1 MTILPELLH
10 YCVISTEDYTIVSAI
25 LTELNHYDLILVW
38 QLSFQV
44 FFSHFIF
51 SLALSSCKCLITMPF
66 RLIISSFKLLMLSEL
81 SMDFSNLPSESW
93 LITLSQHS
101 FVSGVIIM
109 GHNKIQISIG
119 LFQKKSP
126 QVGLRIWN
134 FQGYQWLWLA
144 LSPFFHDESSIT
156 IERGEGVKK
165 CNSTAKKIMWHL
177 QGFCFWNFQGI

>member
-1 MTILPELLH
+1 MTILSELLH
-10 YCVISTEDYTIVSAI
+10 YCIITTEDYIIVSAI
-25 LTELNHYDLILVW
+25 FTELNHYDLILVW

-81 SMDFSNLPSESW
+81 WIFLIYLVNLDS
-93 LITLSQHS
+93 LSQHS
-101 FVSGVIIM
+101 FMSGVIIM
-109 GHNKIQISIG
+109 GHNKIQISTG

-134 FQGYQWLWLA
+134 FQGYWWLWLA
-144 LSPFFHDESSIT
+144 LSPFLHDESSALLHFRT
-156 IERGEGVKK
+156 PPPP
-165 CNSTAKKIMWHL
+165 
-177 QGFCFWNFQGI
+177 

>member
-1 MTILPELLH
+1 MIWFWYGNSLFKFFFTFYFQP
-10 YCVISTEDYTIVSAI
+10 STFIMQMFDYYALQVD
-25 LTELNHYDLILVW
+25 HLI
-38 QLSFQV
+38 FQTV
-44 FFSHFIF
+44 N
-51 SLALSSCKCLITMPF
+51 ALWT
-66 RLIISSFKLLMLSEL
+66 
-81 SMDFSNLPSESW
+81 MDFSNLPSESW

>member
-1 MTILPELLH
+1 MATLF
-10 YCVISTEDYTIVSAI
+10 SS
-25 LTELNHYDLILVW
+25 
-38 QLSFQV
+38 

-156 IERGEGVKK
+156 NREGGGGKKVQQHCQKNNVASSGVLFLEFPRHLTQFCGGISRGW
-165 CNSTAKKIMWHL
+165 AL
-177 QGFCFWNFQGI
+177 FCLRFGLKY